1 MCGCKIV
8 IKIHQD
14 NLFHFL
20 SIREPAVR
28 NKSCDLI
35 GDGSERYSPIVTWWV
50 TMNIPCFVAI
60 SFHRWTRLLRKC
72 LQFRTPVVKKKSPL
86 FPLSFASWNFGWAM
100 ESKRLKETKQCWS
113 KKIFG
118 AKALIIYK
126 LCAFQ
131 NRPRMLHLANSR
143 MCHSCL
149 IL

>member
-1 MCGCKIV
+1 
-8 IKIHQD
+8 
-14 NLFHFL
+14 
-20 SIREPAVR
+20 
-28 NKSCDLI
+28 
-35 GDGSERYSPIVTWWV
+35 
-50 TMNIPCFVAI
+50 
-60 SFHRWTRLLRKC
+60 
-72 LQFRTPVVKKKSPL
+72 
-86 FPLSFASWNFGWAM
+86 M